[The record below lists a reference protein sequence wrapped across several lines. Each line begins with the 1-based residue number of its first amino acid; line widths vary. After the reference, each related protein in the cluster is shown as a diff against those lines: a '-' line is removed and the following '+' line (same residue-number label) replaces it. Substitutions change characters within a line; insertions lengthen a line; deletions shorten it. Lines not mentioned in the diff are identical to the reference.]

1 MDNLVSFLFANN
13 WINDEIIET
22 SDAGSDD
29 EAIQIDEIAADDRVE
44 NLNFDEELIDL
55 LDFNA

>member
-1 MDNLVSFLFANN
+1 MNNLVSFLFANN

-29 EAIQIDEIAADDRVE
+29 EAIQIDEIAADD
-44 NLNFDEELIDL
+44 
-55 LDFNA
+55 